1 MAASSILSDRDG
13 VMNLYSMDQ
22 RGYDLKQLTHQ
33 HGFDIEAASVAENHV
48 VYNCGADLWS
58 LDLETRKE
66 AVIPISLVSDFDQLR
81 EHWVK
86 KPLDYL
92 TSAHICPSGNSAVF
106 TAPGE
111 VFHPRAARWSNRQG
125 RG

>member
-1 MAASSILSDRDG
+1 MS
-13 VMNLYSMDQ
+13 
-22 RGYDLKQLTHQ
+22 
-33 HGFDIEAASVAENHV
+33 ENHV

-58 LDLETRKE
+58 LDLETGKE

-111 VFHPRAARWSNRQG
+111 VFTLAPRDG
-125 RG
+125 RIVKVAGDPS